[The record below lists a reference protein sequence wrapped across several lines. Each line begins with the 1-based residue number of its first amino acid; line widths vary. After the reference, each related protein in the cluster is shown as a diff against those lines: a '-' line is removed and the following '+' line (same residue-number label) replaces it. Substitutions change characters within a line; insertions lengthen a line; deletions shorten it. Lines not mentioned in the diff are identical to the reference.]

1 MSIGKMRDNQ
11 VNKYYGLKPGT
22 ITSQELEHTKIVR
35 EVAARGMVLMENDG
49 TLPLEKGAKIALY
62 GSGAKNTEFS
72 GLGAASFVSREEV
85 SILDGLERAGLIV
98 TSKEYLERYAEMI
111 QKQEDAYY
119 GRLRGFLKESLI
131 TAVVEMYGDPLAL
144 GAQPIVSREDLEKTK
159 EAEIAVYVI
168 SRTAGEGADRRLTE
182 GDYYLSKEEKEN
194 LRILSENFN
203 KLIVLLNIGSQ
214 IDTTYI
220 RNLPNLSAM
229 VFVGQAAGVT
239 GLAVADVLTGKIT
252 PEGKF
257 VDTWAEKYE
266 DYPNALNYGAMNGNL
281 NDEYYTE
288 GIYVGYRYFD
298 SFGIKPAYPFG
309 YGLSYTDFEIKTE
322 NIFKENG
329 NLIVQA
335 QVKNIGSCYAG
346 REVVQVYVSAP
357 NGELEKPYQ
366 ELKGFQ
372 KTRLLKPGEAQN
384 VEIEIEL
391 KSLASYNE
399 RKAAWVLEAGDYLI
413 RVGNSSRNTFV
424 AAVVQVKE
432 EIIYEQCRNLC
443 RDENELQEMSTETV
457 KSILKVK
464 YNKENEI
471 IDNVDENLEESENT
485 VSHNAAKN
493 SNESTQLENV
503 AEANASQ
510 VIEVS
515 AQDIVYTCNTY
526 RTPLWEND
534 KSEGNQNS
542 FSYKSEP
549 TKNEDSPGVLQFQD
563 IVTGHLSLDD
573 FVNSLTAQEMC
584 CLCVGNAGD
593 EEATFVSYGS
603 KNTKTDAVIPMAPG
617 TCDTTR
623 TMIESR
629 GISNMHMSD
638 GGGGL
643 RVLPQFEVDKE
654 GNLLTEG
661 VISVRNV
668 DKIIGGDYIQD
679 RVNHDVYEQYM
690 TGLPIATM
698 LAQTWDRDC
707 WQKCGEIEGK
717 EMQMTHVELWL
728 APSMNIHRNP
738 LCGRNFEY
746 YSEDPV
752 ITGECG
758 AAVTRAIQKFRYV
771 GVTIKHFAC
780 NNQEDNR
787 HATNAHVSERALR
800 EIYLKGYEIA
810 VKTAHPAA
818 MMTAYNLINGTH
830 SANHYELLT
839 SILRDEWG
847 FDGMV
852 MTDWG
857 TTSFGDDDK
866 RKYKASTCWGCIR
879 AGNDLI
885 MPGAKAD
892 IDSLYHSVQ
901 IGEISLE
908 ELRICSKR
916 ILRTMLRLEAGRI

>member
-1 MSIGKMRDNQ
+1 M
-11 VNKYYGLKPGT
+11 NKYYGKKPGT
-22 ITSQELEHTKIVR
+22 ITSQELEHTQIVR

-85 SILDGLERAGLIV
+85 SILEGLEQAGIIV

-111 QKQEDAYY
+111 REQEDAYY

-131 TAVVEMYGDPLAL
+131 TAVVEMYGDPLVL
-144 GAQPIVSREDLEKTK
+144 GAQPIISREDLEKSS

-168 SRTAGEGADRRLTE
+168 SRTAGEGADRCLTE
-182 GDYYLSKEEKEN
+182 GDYYLSNEEKEN

-229 VFVGQAAGVT
+229 VFVGQAAGLT

-281 NDEYYTE
+281 DDEYYTE

-309 YGLSYTDFEIKTE
+309 YGLSYTDFEIRTG
-322 NIFKENG
+322 NILKESG
-329 NLIVQA
+329 NLLVEA
-335 QVKNIGSCYAG
+335 YVKNTGSQYAG

-357 NGELEKPYQ
+357 KGELEKPYQ

-372 KTRLLKPGEAQN
+372 KTRLLKPGETQT
-384 VEIEIEL
+384 VQIEIEL

-399 RKAAWVLEAGDYLI
+399 GKAAWVLETGDYLI
-413 RVGNSSRNTFV
+413 RVGNSSRNTSV
-424 AAVVQVKE
+424 AAMVQVKE
-432 EIIYEQCRNLC
+432 EIICEQCRNLC
-443 RDENELQEMSTETV
+443 QDETELQEMTTETV
-457 KSILKVK
+457 NSVSKLKDR
-464 YNKENEI
+464 KETEV
-471 IDNVDENLEESENT
+471 IDNVCENLEESENA
-485 VSHNAAKN
+485 VACNVDKN
-493 SNESTQLENV
+493 SNENTQLETTPEVNV
-503 AEANASQ
+503 SQ
-510 VIEVS
+510 VIEVF
-515 AQDIVYTCNTY
+515 AQDIDYTCNIY
-526 RTPLWEND
+526 RTPLWEQ
-534 KSEGNQNS
+534 SEFGENRKS
-542 FSYKSEP
+542 FSPESD
-549 TKNEDSPGVLQFQD
+549 TSNNGNSSGILQFTD
-563 IVTGHLSLDD
+563 VVNGHLSLDD

-584 CLCVGNAGD
+584 YLCVGNAGD

-603 KNTKTDAVIPMAPG
+603 KNTKTDAIIPMAPG

-629 GISNMHMSD
+629 GIPNMHMSD

-707 WQKCGEIEGK
+707 WRKCGEIEGK

-758 AAVTRAIQKFRYV
+758 ATVTRAIQKFRYA

-818 MMTAYNLINGTH
+818 MMTSYNLVNGTH

-839 SILRDEWG
+839 SLLRDEWG

-857 TTSFGDDDK
+857 TTSSGDNDK
-866 RKYKASTCWGCIR
+866 RKYKASTCCGCIR

-901 IGEISLE
+901 TGEISLE

>member
-1 MSIGKMRDNQ
+1 M
-11 VNKYYGLKPGT
+11 NKYYGKKPGT

-49 TLPLEKGAKIALY
+49 TLPLKKGTKIALY

-72 GLGAASFVSREEV
+72 GLGAASFTSREEV
-85 SILDGLERAGLIV
+85 SILEGLERAGIIV
-98 TSKEYLERYAEMI
+98 TSKAYLERYDEMI
-111 QKQEDAYY
+111 QAQEDAYY
-119 GRLRGFLKESLI
+119 SRLRGFLKESLI
-131 TAVVEMYGDPLAL
+131 TAVVEMYGDPLVL
-144 GAQPIVSREDLEKTK
+144 GAQPIISREDLEKSR

-168 SRTAGEGADRRLTE
+168 SRTAGEGADRRLAE

-214 IDTTYI
+214 IDTVYI
-220 RNLPNLSAM
+220 RSLPNLSAM
-229 VFVGQAAGVT
+229 VLVGQAAGVT
-239 GLAVADVLTGKIT
+239 SLAVADVLTGKIT

-281 NDEYYTE
+281 DDEFYTE

-309 YGLSYTDFEIKTE
+309 YGLSYTDFEIRTG
-322 NIFKENG
+322 NILKESG
-329 NLIVQA
+329 NLLVEA
-335 QVKNIGSCYAG
+335 YVKNTGSQYAG

-357 NGELEKPYQ
+357 KGELEKPYQ

-372 KTRLLKPGEAQN
+372 KTRLLKPGETQT
-384 VEIEIEL
+384 VEIKIEL

-399 RKAAWVLEAGDYLI
+399 GKAAWVLEAGDYLI
-413 RVGNSSRNTFV
+413 RVGNSSRNTSV

-432 EIIYEQCRNLC
+432 EIVCEQCRNLC
-443 RDENELQEMSTETV
+443 QEETELQEMTTETV
-457 KSILKVK
+457 NSVSKLKDR
-464 YNKENEI
+464 KETEV
-471 IDNVDENLEESENT
+471 IDNVCENLEESENA
-485 VSHNAAKN
+485 VACNVDKN
-493 SNESTQLENV
+493 SNENTQLETTPEVNV
-503 AEANASQ
+503 SQ
-510 VIEVS
+510 VIEVF
-515 AQDIVYTCNTY
+515 AQDIDYTCNIY
-526 RTPLWEND
+526 RTPLWEQ
-534 KSEGNQNS
+534 SEFGENRKS
-542 FSYKSEP
+542 FSPESD
-549 TKNEDSPGVLQFQD
+549 TSNNGNSSGILQFTD
-563 IVTGHLSLDD
+563 VVNGHLSLDD

-584 CLCVGNAGD
+584 YLCVGNAGD

-603 KNTKTDAVIPMAPG
+603 KNTKTDAIIPMAPG

-629 GISNMHMSD
+629 GIPNMHMSD

-707 WQKCGEIEGK
+707 WRKCGEIEGK

-758 AAVTRAIQKFRYV
+758 ATVTRAIQKFRYA

-818 MMTAYNLINGTH
+818 MMTSYNLVNGTH

-839 SILRDEWG
+839 SLLRDEWG

-857 TTSFGDDDK
+857 TTSSGDNDK
-866 RKYKASTCWGCIR
+866 RKYKASTCCGCIR

-901 IGEISLE
+901 TGEISLE

>member
-1 MSIGKMRDNQ
+1 M
-11 VNKYYGLKPGT
+11 NKYYGLKPGT

-49 TLPLEKGAKIALY
+49 TLPLKKGTKIALY

-72 GLGAASFVSREEV
+72 GLGAASFTSREEV
-85 SILDGLERAGLIV
+85 SILEGLERAGIMI
-98 TSKEYLERYAEMI
+98 TSKVYLERYAEMI
-111 QKQEDAYY
+111 QAQEDAYY
-119 GRLRGFLKESLI
+119 SRLRGFLKESLI
-131 TAVVEMYGDPLAL
+131 AAVVEMYGDPLVL
-144 GAQPIVSREDLEKTK
+144 GAQPIISREDLEKSR

-203 KLIVLLNIGSQ
+203 KLVVLLNIGSQ
-214 IDTTYI
+214 IDTAYI
-220 RNLPNLSAM
+220 RNLPNLSAL

-281 NDEYYTE
+281 DDEYYAE
-288 GIYVGYRYFD
+288 GIFVGYRYFD

-309 YGLSYTDFEIKTE
+309 YGLSYTDFEIKTG
-322 NIFKENG
+322 NISKENG
-329 NLIVQA
+329 KLVVQA

-357 NGELEKPYQ
+357 KGELEKPYQ

-372 KTRLLKPGEAQN
+372 KTRLLKPGETQT
-384 VEIEIEL
+384 VQIQIEL

-413 RVGNSSRNTFV
+413 RVGNSSRNTSV

-432 EIIYEQCRNLC
+432 EIICEQCKNLC
-443 RDENELQEMSTETV
+443 RDEIELQEISAETV
-457 KSILKVK
+457 NSVSKLKDR
-464 YNKENEI
+464 KETKV
-471 IDNVDENLEESENT
+471 IDNVCESLE
-485 VSHNAAKN
+485 VF
-493 SNESTQLENV
+493 
-503 AEANASQ
+503 
-510 VIEVS
+510 
-515 AQDIVYTCNTY
+515 AQDIDYTCNTY
-526 RTPLWEND
+526 RTTLWEQ
-534 KSEGNQNS
+534 SEFGENRKS
-542 FSYKSEP
+542 FSPESDTLNTENP
-549 TKNEDSPGVLQFQD
+549 SGILQFTD
-563 IVTGHLSLDD
+563 VVTGHLSLDD
-573 FVNSLTAQEMC
+573 FINSLTAEEMC
-584 CLCVGNAGD
+584 YLCVGNAGD

-629 GISNMHMSD
+629 GIPNMHMSD

-643 RVLPQFEVDKE
+643 RVLPRFEVDKE

-758 AAVTRAIQKFRYV
+758 AAVTRAIQKFRYA

-818 MMTAYNLINGTH
+818 MMTSYNLINGIH

-839 SILRDEWG
+839 CILRDEWG
-847 FDGMV
+847 FDGMI

-857 TTSFGDDDK
+857 TTSPGDDHK

-892 IDSLYHSVQ
+892 IASLYHSVQ
-901 IGEISLE
+901 TGEISLE
-908 ELRICSKR
+908 ELRICSRR
-916 ILRTMLRLEAGRI
+916 ILRTMLTLEAGRI

>member
-1 MSIGKMRDNQ
+1 M
-11 VNKYYGLKPGT
+11 NKYYGLKPGT

-49 TLPLEKGAKIALY
+49 ILPLKKGTKIALY

-85 SILDGLERAGLIV
+85 SILEGLERAGIIV
-98 TSKEYLERYAEMI
+98 TSKEYLEQYAEMI
-111 QKQEDAYY
+111 QVQEDAYY
-119 GRLRGFLKESLI
+119 GRLREFLKESLI
-131 TAVVEMYGDPLAL
+131 TAVVEMYGTPLVL
-144 GAQPIVSREDLEKTK
+144 GAQPIISKEDLEKSG

-182 GDYYLSKEEKEN
+182 GDYYLSKEEKDN

-214 IDTTYI
+214 IDTAYI
-220 RNLPNLSAM
+220 RSLPNLSAM

-239 GLAVADVLTGKIT
+239 GLAVADVLTGKVT

-281 NDEYYTE
+281 DDELYTE

-309 YGLSYTDFEIKTE
+309 YGLSYTDFEIKPE
-322 NIFKENG
+322 NILKENG
-329 NLIVQA
+329 NLIVQTK
-335 QVKNIGSCYAG
+335 VKNIGSQYAG

-357 NGELEKPYQ
+357 KGELEKPYQ

-372 KTRLLKPGEAQN
+372 KTRLLKPGEDQK
-384 VEIEIEL
+384 VQIEIEL
-391 KSLASYNE
+391 KDLASYNE

-413 RVGNSSRNTFV
+413 RVGNSSQNTSV

-432 EIIYEQCRNLC
+432 EILCEQCRNLC
-443 RDENELQEMSTETV
+443 QDETELQEMSAETV
-457 KSILKVK
+457 KSIKVK
-464 YNKENEI
+464 YNKETEI
-471 IDNVDENLEESENT
+471 IDNVGKNLEESENA
-485 VSHNAAKN
+485 VAHNAAKD
-493 SNESTQLENV
+493 SNESAQLENV
-503 AEANASQ
+503 AEVNTSQ

-515 AQDIVYTCNTY
+515 TQDIVYTCNTY
-526 RTPLWEND
+526 RTPLWEKD
-534 KSEGNQNS
+534 KSEEKPKD
-542 FSYKSEP
+542 FAHKSEL
-549 TKNEDSPGVLQFQD
+549 TKNEDSPSVLQFKD
-563 IVTGHLSLDD
+563 VVNGHLSLDD
-573 FVNSLTAQEMC
+573 FVNSLTAKEMC
-584 CLCVGNAGD
+584 YLCVGNAGD

-603 KNTKTDAVIPMAPG
+603 KNTKTDAIIPMAPG

-629 GISNMHMSD
+629 GIPNMHMSD

-643 RVLPQFEVDKE
+643 RVLPQFEVDKV

-707 WQKCGEIEGK
+707 WRKCGEIEGK

-752 ITGECG
+752 ITGQCG
-758 AAVTRAIQKFRYV
+758 ATVTKAIQKFRYA

-787 HATNAHVSERALR
+787 QATNAHVSERALR

-810 VKTAHPAA
+810 VKAANPAA
-818 MMTAYNLINGTH
+818 MMTSYNLINGTH

-857 TTSFGDDDK
+857 TTSSGENDK
-866 RKYKASTCWGCIR
+866 SKYKASTCWGCIR

-901 IGEISLE
+901 TGKISLE
-908 ELRICSKR
+908 ELRICSRR